1 MDKTTFD
8 KVKVGDYF
16 CSELLPGII
25 FKRIHPV
32 VVPVKG
38 PANIKS
44 REVNA
49 EVACGIGK
57 AATEKLSSM
66 GINKGMKGRFYVDS
80 EVEYP
85 LPENLLSLVE
95 DFAE

>member
-1 MDKTTFD
+1 MDKTTFEN
-8 KVKVGDYF
+8 VKVGEYF

-32 VVPVKG
+32 IVPVKDDS
-38 PANIKS
+38 NIKS

-49 EVACGIGK
+49 EVVCGIGK
-57 AATEKLSSM
+57 IATEQLNTM
-66 GINKGMKGRFYVDS
+66 GINKGMKGRFYIDS

-85 LPENLLSLVE
+85 LPDDLLSLVE
-95 DFAE
+95 